1 MKRESHHSAGVIVYR
16 GEDRRE
22 YLLVRSAQT
31 RKPVW
36 EFPKGGIETGESEL
50 DAALRELAEETGL
63 TANDYVL
70 LDGFQREERYYFTI
84 GGGKEMRL
92 VRKRVDYFLA
102 EWRQGEVQLSEEATR
117 YAWATASE
125 ARKMLKFPQKR
136 QLLAH
141 AEAWLRQRTPNGL

>member
-1 MKRESHHSAGVIVYR
+1 MKREMHHSAGVIVYR
-16 GEDRRE
+16 GDDRRE

-36 EFPKGGIETGESEL
+36 EFPKGGLEEGESEL
-50 DAALRELAEETGL
+50 DAAVRELAEETGL
-63 TANDYVL
+63 QAADYL
-70 LDGFQREERYYFTI
+70 LQEGFQKEERYYFTI

-102 EWRQGEVQLSEEATR
+102 EWRQGEVQISEEATR
-117 YAWATASE
+117 YAWATPAE
-125 ARKMLKFPQKR
+125 ARKMLKFPQKK

-141 AEAWLRQRTPNGL
+141 AEAWLSERSPAP